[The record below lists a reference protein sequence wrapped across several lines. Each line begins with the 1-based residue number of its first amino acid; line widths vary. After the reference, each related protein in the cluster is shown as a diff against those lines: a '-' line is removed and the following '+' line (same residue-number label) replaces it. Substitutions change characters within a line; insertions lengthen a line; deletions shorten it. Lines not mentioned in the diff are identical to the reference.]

1 MSKIA
6 YDPSL
11 GSYHFRTEND
21 LTYLCGFRNRTRD
34 LSPLLGIYDIEVW
47 EFYFNSY
54 NTDEQSGTHKKFDK
68 KISTTISNLLLKF
81 LTTELR
87 VVLYACDSS
96 DGRHQ
101 VRHKLFKNW
110 FNNLVEQNNYIR
122 IPIAMNMNDDASDL
136 SASANGGVITRKDFP
151 HMEVLQKELIDKLP
165 NIFREKIG
173 GLQPGLS
180 PTTAI

>member
-1 MSKIA
+1 MYKIA

-47 EFYFNSY
+47 EFYFY
-54 NTDEQSGTHKKFDK
+54 CYQTDEHSGIHKKFDK
-68 KISTTISNLLLKF
+68 KVSTTISNLILKF

-87 VVLYACDSS
+87 IVLYTCDSS
-96 DGRHQ
+96 DGRHI

-110 FNNLVEQNNYIR
+110 FTNLVEQKNYIR
-122 IPIAMNMNDDASDL
+122 IPIAMDMNDEASGL
-136 SASANGGVITRKDFP
+136 NASANGGVITRKDFP

-165 NIFREKIG
+165 DIFREKIG
-173 GLQPGLS
+173 LLQPSLT
-180 PTTAI
+180 PTIAT